1 MALLCIMTLST
12 IIIIYHIK
20 FRITTVRGA
29 ARRRTREFADP
40 RQTDDSIVTIFTIII
55 GVGRRVQR
63 RIPRACYYTHTI
75 QYEL

>member
-1 MALLCIMTLST
+1 MYYDVPT
-12 IIIIYHIK
+12 IIIYHIK
-20 FRITTVRGA
+20 FRKTTVRGAATAA